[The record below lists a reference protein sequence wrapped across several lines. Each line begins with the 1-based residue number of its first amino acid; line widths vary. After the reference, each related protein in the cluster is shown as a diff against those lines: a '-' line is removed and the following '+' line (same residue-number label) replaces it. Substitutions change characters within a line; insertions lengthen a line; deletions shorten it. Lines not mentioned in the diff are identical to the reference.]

1 MFGGGLQD
9 LFVAIPKAVLG
20 AMELFIFT
28 LIASPGIQMLVDNKT
43 DYKKISNQIITA
55 SVLLAGVSS
64 LVIRYKSFS
73 LKGMSLGLTIGVIL
87 NLFSKVLS
95 KFGMLNESLT
105 LIEILDIC
113 IEHFSSKIV
122 LSVSGNALLSEKKML
137 YTSSE
142 VYNKLHQKNIY
153 EMLQMSDSIELTD
166 ECSKK
171 SIVIKQV
178 YEQVILILTL
188 PLNLQKEYCND
199 YDFII
204 PVNEE
209 GKVQILINS
218 SLSSYK
224 LHEILKNII

>member
-1 MFGGGLQD
+1 
-9 LFVAIPKAVLG
+9 
-20 AMELFIFT
+20 
-28 LIASPGIQMLVDNKT
+28 MLVDNKT